1 MKVIYAA
8 AHAGA
13 GPSVPIGGGGAICR
27 LLRDEWAQTQPFEL
41 EVISPEDTRAEDL
54 VGMSEADY
62 AGFCYRFRQYSTNR
76 ILSEDP
82 AECVVLVNDIS
93 EGPDFAML
101 ARHGYRIVTIW
112 HVDVVAY
119 VARMYLGGWLA
130 PWTLTRWLK
139 PWESRL
145 PKIAQLVFSQQRE
158 CVAHSAAHVVMTEA
172 MRDTIRACYPKESAQ
187 KEIHVIPWGAPPIN
201 GQGVRQPSPGL
212 VLMTMSRISPEKGIE
227 RFLDALIRWFELE
240 SIILHESFQVPV
252 LTKVN
257 ICGGPAF
264 MQGEKYLSCL
274 REKAK
279 KVPIAEVEFLGHL
292 SGQAKLD
299 AFASA
304 DIFIFP
310 SRFESYGL
318 TLMEA
323 LSHGLPVVCFESE
336 GAKAIVDPSFGL
348 IAKNPSHMAEIL
360 NLLAQ
365 SAELRQ
371 SMGAA
376 ARAYAEARPFAKAAA
391 ELALLLI
398 ATAR

>member
-1 MKVIYAA
+1 MKVLYTA

-13 GPSVPIGGGGAICR
+13 APTVPIGGGGAICR
-27 LLRDEWAQTQPFEL
+27 LLREEWARTQPFEL
-41 EVISPEDTRAEDL
+41 EVIGPEDTRAEDL
-54 VGMSEADY
+54 VGMNESDY

-82 AECVVLVNDIS
+82 AQCVVLVNDIS

-119 VARMYLGGWLA
+119 VARMYLGGWIA
-130 PWTLTRWLK
+130 PDLLTRLLK

-145 PKIAQLVFSQQRE
+145 PKIAQLVFKQQRE

-172 MRDTIRACYPKESAQ
+172 MRNTIRACYPKESAN
-187 KEIHVIPWGAPPIN
+187 KEIRVIPWGAPPKN
-201 GQGVRQPSPGL
+201 GEGVRQPNPDP

-227 RFLDALIRWFELE
+227 RFLDACVRFSGPARVW
-240 SIILHESFQVPV
+240 
-252 LTKVN
+252 

-264 MQGEKYLSCL
+264 MQGEKYLTAL
-274 REKAK
+274 QEKAQQ
-279 KVPIAEVEFLGHL
+279 VTGAEVQFRGHL
-292 SGQAKLD
+292 SGQDKLD

-304 DIFIFP
+304 DIFVFP
-310 SRFESYGL
+310 SCFESYGL

-323 LSHGLPVVCFESE
+323 LSHGLPVVCFGSE
-336 GAKAIVDPSFGL
+336 GAKAIVDPAFGF
-348 IAKNPSHMAEIL
+348 IAKDPSHMAEIL
-360 NLLAQ
+360 NLLTQ
-365 SAELRQ
+365 SEELRQ

-376 ARAYAEARPFAKAAA
+376 ARAYAEARPFSKAAA
-391 ELALLLI
+391 ELASLLV
-398 ATAR
+398 ATGR

>member
-1 MKVIYAA
+1 MKVLYTA

-13 GPSVPIGGGGAICR
+13 APTVPIGGGGAICR
-27 LLRDEWAQTQPFEL
+27 LLRDEWGRTQPFEL
-41 EVISPEDTRAEDL
+41 EVIGPEDTRAEDL
-54 VGMSEADY
+54 VGMNESDY

-101 ARHGYRIVTIW
+101 ARHGYRVVTIW

-119 VARMYLGGWLA
+119 VARMYLRGWIA
-130 PWTLTRWLK
+130 PSLLTRLLK

-145 PKIAQLVFSQQRE
+145 PKIAQLVFKQQRE
-158 CVAHSAAHVVMTEA
+158 CVAHSVAHVVMTDA
-172 MRDTIRACYPKESAQ
+172 MRDTIRACYPKESDQ
-187 KEIHVIPWGAPPIN
+187 KEIRVIPWGAPPKN
-201 GQGVRQPSPGL
+201 GLGQRQAETLP

-227 RFLDALIRWFELE
+227 RFLEACLGLN
-240 SIILHESFQVPV
+240 LPA
-252 LTKVN
+252 KVR

-264 MQGEKYLSCL
+264 MQGEKYLSTL
-274 REKAK
+274 RQKANQ
-279 KVPIAEVEFLGHL
+279 VEIAEVEFVGHL

-304 DIFIFP
+304 DIFVFP
-310 SRFESYGL
+310 SCFESYGL

-323 LSHGLPVVCFESE
+323 LSHGLPVACFDSE

-348 IAKNPSHMAEIL
+348 VAEDPRQMAEFL
-360 NLLAQ
+360 HKLMQ
-365 SAELRQ
+365 SPELRR

-376 ARAYAEARPFAKAAA
+376 ARAYAEARPFSKAAA
-391 ELALLLI
+391 ELASLLV
-398 ATAR
+398 ATAL

>member
-1 MKVIYAA
+1 MKVLYTA

-13 GPSVPIGGGGAICR
+13 APTVPIGGGGAICR
-27 LLRDEWAQTQPFEL
+27 LLREEWGRTQPFEL
-41 EVISPEDTRAEDL
+41 EVIGPEDTSAEDL
-54 VGMSEADY
+54 VGMNEGDY
-62 AGFCYRFRQYSTNR
+62 AGFCHRFRHYATNR

-119 VARMYLGGWLA
+119 VARMYLGGWIA
-130 PWTLTRWLK
+130 AHVLTRLLK

-145 PKIAQLVFSQQRE
+145 PKIAQLVFKQQRE

-172 MRDTIRACYPKESAQ
+172 MRNTIRACYPKESAN
-187 KEIHVIPWGAPPIN
+187 KDIRVIPWGAPPKS
-201 GQGVRQPSPGL
+201 GEGVRHPSHGP

-227 RFLDALIRWFELE
+227 RFLDALIQWFELE
-240 SIILHESFQVPV
+240 AMAMDESFRVPFF
-252 LTKVN
+252 TKVN

-264 MQGEKYLSCL
+264 MQGEKYLTEL

-279 KVPIAEVEFLGHL
+279 KVSIAEVEFVGHL

-304 DIFIFP
+304 DIFVFP

-336 GAKAIVDPSFGL
+336 GAKAIVEPSFGL
-348 IAKNPSHMAEIL
+348 IAKNPSHLAEIL
-360 NLLAQ
+360 NLLTQ
-365 SAELRQ
+365 SEELRQ

-376 ARAYAEARPFAKAAA
+376 ARAYAEARPFSKAAA
-391 ELALLLI
+391 ELASLLV